1 MNTKREY
8 RVILVIVAI
17 VLLAGT
23 CSAGFII
30 GRVTTRAT
38 SATNANS
45 PVDEANVDELFIP
58 FWEAWQI
65 VNDQYLEQP
74 VDQERMMQGAI
85 NGMLESLGDQHT
97 SYMDPT
103 QYGDATAT
111 LEGYDGIG
119 AYVNTDGEILTI
131 IEPIKGS
138 PAEAADLR
146 PGDEILAINGEDM
159 TNILPEVA
167 RLKVL
172 GPAGTTVI
180 LTIRR
185 EGIAEPFDVE
195 ITRAH
200 IVIPSVEYE
209 ILDGQIAYIR
219 LLTFGE
225 TSADD
230 IHAALEEL
238 LAQNPRGLIFDLR
251 NNSGGYLQS
260 AVDISSEFIAEG
272 PVAYE
277 EYGEGTRITYDATG
291 DGIATEIPMLVLV
304 NEWSASASEL
314 VAGALQD
321 VGRAELVGTITY
333 GKGTVQT
340 WIPLSNDQGAVR
352 VTIARWLTPN
362 GTNVHEIGLTPDY
375 EVAYTE
381 EDMLAGLDP
390 QLDRAVEILTQR

>member
-30 GRVTTRAT
+30 GRVTTRAS

-74 VDQERMMQGAI
+74 VDQEKMMQGAI

-172 GPAGTTVI
+172 GPSGTTVI

-185 EGIAEPFDVE
+185 EGVAEPFDVE

-209 ILDGQIAYIR
+209 ILDGQIAYLR

-272 PVAYE
+272 PVAFE
-277 EYGEGTRITYDATG
+277 EYGEGTRISYDATG
-291 DGIATEIPMLVLV
+291 DGIATEIPMIVLV

-362 GTNVHEIGLTPDY
+362 GTNVHETGLTPDY

-381 EDMLAGLDP
+381 EDMLAELDP

>member
-45 PVDEANVDELFIP
+45 PMDGANVDELFIP

-74 VDQERMMQGAI
+74 VDQEKMMQGAI

-272 PVAYE
+272 PVAFE
-277 EYGEGTRITYDATG
+277 EYGEGTRITYDSTG
-291 DGIATEIPMLVLV
+291 EGIATEIPMIVLV

-362 GTNVHEIGLTPDY
+362 GTNVHETGLTPEY

>member
-30 GRVTTRAT
+30 GRVTTRAS

-45 PVDEANVDELFIP
+45 PVDEANVAELFIP

-74 VDQERMMQGAI
+74 VDQEKMMQGAI

-185 EGIAEPFDVE
+185 EGVAEPFDVE

-209 ILDGQIAYIR
+209 ILDGQIAYLR

-260 AVDISSEFIAEG
+260 AVDISSEFIADG
-272 PVAYE
+272 PVAFE

-291 DGIATEIPMLVLV
+291 DGIATEIPMIVLV

-362 GTNVHEIGLTPDY
+362 GSNVHEIGLIPDY

-381 EDMLAGLDP
+381 EDMLAELDP

>member
-30 GRVTTRAT
+30 GRVTTRST

-45 PVDEANVDELFIP
+45 PVNGANIDELFIP

-74 VDQERMMQGAI
+74 VDQEKMMQGAI

-159 TNILPEVA
+159 TNVLPEVA

-185 EGIAEPFDVE
+185 EGVEEPFDVE
-195 ITRAH
+195 ITRAR

-272 PVAYE
+272 PVAFE
-277 EYGEGTRITYDATG
+277 EYGEGTRITYDSTG
-291 DGIATEIPMLVLV
+291 DGIATDIPMIVLV

-321 VGRAELVGTITY
+321 VGRAELVGTTTY

-381 EDMLAGLDP
+381 DDMLAELDP
-390 QLDRAVEILTQR
+390 QLDRAVEILTQH

>member
-30 GRVTTRAT
+30 GRVTTRAS

-45 PVDEANVDELFIP
+45 PVDEANVAELFIP

-74 VDQERMMQGAI
+74 VDQEKMMQGAI

-185 EGIAEPFDVE
+185 EGVAEPFDVE

-209 ILDGQIAYIR
+209 ILDGQIAYLR

-272 PVAYE
+272 PVAFE
-277 EYGEGTRITYDATG
+277 EYGEGTRITYDSTG
-291 DGIATEIPMLVLV
+291 DGIATEIPMIVLV

-321 VGRAELVGTITY
+321 VGRAELVGTTTY

-362 GTNVHEIGLTPDY
+362 GSNVHEIGLIPDY

-381 EDMLAGLDP
+381 EDMLAELDP

>member
-30 GRVTTRAT
+30 GRVTTRAS

-74 VDQERMMQGAI
+74 VDQEKMMQGAI

-185 EGIAEPFDVE
+185 EGVAEPFDVE

-209 ILDGQIAYIR
+209 ILDGQIAYLR

-272 PVAYE
+272 PVAFE
-277 EYGEGTRITYDATG
+277 EYGEGTRITYDSTG
-291 DGIATEIPMLVLV
+291 DGIATEIPMIVLV

-321 VGRAELVGTITY
+321 VGRAELVGTTTY

-381 EDMLAGLDP
+381 EDMLAELDP

>member
-1 MNTKREY
+1 
-8 RVILVIVAI
+8 
-17 VLLAGT
+17 
-23 CSAGFII
+23 
-30 GRVTTRAT
+30 
-38 SATNANS
+38 
-45 PVDEANVDELFIP
+45 
-58 FWEAWQI
+58 
-65 VNDQYLEQP
+65 
-74 VDQERMMQGAI
+74 
-85 NGMLESLGDQHT
+85 MLESLGDQHT

-185 EGIAEPFDVE
+185 EGVAESFDVE

-209 ILDGQIAYIR
+209 ILDGQIAYLR

-238 LAQNPRGLIFDLR
+238 LAQNPQGLIFDLR

-272 PVAYE
+272 PVAFE

-291 DGIATEIPMLVLV
+291 DGIATEIPMIVLV

-362 GTNVHEIGLTPDY
+362 GTNVHETGLTPDY

-381 EDMLAGLDP
+381 EDMLAELDP

>member
-30 GRVTTRAT
+30 GRVTTRAS

-74 VDQERMMQGAI
+74 VDQEKMMQGAI

-185 EGIAEPFDVE
+185 EGVGEPFDVE

-209 ILDGQIAYIR
+209 ILDGQIAYLR

-260 AVDISSEFIAEG
+260 AVDISSEFIADG
-272 PVAYE
+272 PVAFE

-291 DGIATEIPMLVLV
+291 DGIATEIPMIVLV

-362 GTNVHEIGLTPDY
+362 GTNVHETGLTPEY

>member
-30 GRVTTRAT
+30 GRVTTRAS

-74 VDQERMMQGAI
+74 VDQEKMMQGAI

-146 PGDEILAINGEDM
+146 PGDEILAIDGEDM

-172 GPAGTTVI
+172 GPSGTTVI

-185 EGIAEPFDVE
+185 EGVEEPFDVE

-209 ILDGQIAYIR
+209 ILDGQIAYLR

-238 LAQNPRGLIFDLR
+238 LAQNPQGLIFDLR
-251 NNSGGYLQS
+251 NNSGGYLES
-260 AVDISSEFIAEG
+260 AVDISSEFITDG
-272 PVAYE
+272 VVAYE
-277 EYGEGTRITYDATG
+277 EYGDGTRISYDATG
-291 DGIATEIPMLVLV
+291 DGIATEIPMIVLV

-321 VGRAELVGTITY
+321 CRAGRTGWHDHLWERHSPDLDSLIERSRGRTGDHRPLVNPKWYQCTRN
-333 GKGTVQT
+333 
-340 WIPLSNDQGAVR
+340 WSDP
-352 VTIARWLTPN
+352 
-362 GTNVHEIGLTPDY
+362 GL
-375 EVAYTE
+375 
-381 EDMLAGLDP
+381 
-390 QLDRAVEILTQR
+390 